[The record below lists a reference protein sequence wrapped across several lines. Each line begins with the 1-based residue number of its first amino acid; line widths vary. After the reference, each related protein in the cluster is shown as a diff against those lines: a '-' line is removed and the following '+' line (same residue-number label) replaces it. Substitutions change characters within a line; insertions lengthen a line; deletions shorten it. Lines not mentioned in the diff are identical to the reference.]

1 MLGPVSLARLII
13 GEAAHARLVVDA
25 FLWGHQVPAP
35 RIPLVGPPRTSR
47 EKTVPSRMT
56 VIKKAE
62 RTFFFE
68 PFVRSVI
75 GNARSASFFVA
86 LKLTVAGFFSL
97 VLFSICFSHPATAF
111 LFYGLSKQR
120 KRSLMSECCESPWQ
134 GMCKKPR
141 CEKRNNG
148 DRGHAKGDSATRSV
162 ADAANGRFPNTEAEN
177 KRGGH

>member
-1 MLGPVSLARLII
+1 M
-13 GEAAHARLVVDA
+13 
-25 FLWGHQVPAP
+25 
-35 RIPLVGPPRTSR
+35 
-47 EKTVPSRMT
+47 
-56 VIKKAE
+56 IKKAE
-62 RTFFFE
+62 RTFFE

-75 GNARSASFFVA
+75 GNARPASFFVA

-148 DRGHAKGDSATRSV
+148 DRACAEIKTLEQKSGRRSAL
-162 ADAANGRFPNTEAEN
+162 
-177 KRGGH
+177 GGLLTSALTGVEIA